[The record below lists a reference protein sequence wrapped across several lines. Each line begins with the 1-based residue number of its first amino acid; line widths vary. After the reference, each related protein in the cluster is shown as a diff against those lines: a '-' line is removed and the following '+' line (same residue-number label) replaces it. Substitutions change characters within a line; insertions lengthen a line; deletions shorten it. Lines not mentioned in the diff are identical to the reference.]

1 MARVVAG
8 IGTSHVPSIG
18 AVVDK
23 GEQDSPAWKP
33 LFDAYE
39 PVKSWLADE
48 VKVDEV
54 IVIYNDHACDFSFAK
69 YPTFAV
75 GMSAEYEI
83 ADEGFGVRPLPSI
96 KGNLEFSA
104 HICRH
109 LVYEEE
115 FDITICR
122 DMKVEHGLL
131 VPMNLCFSHGEDWP
145 VRVIPVQVNVLQHPI
160 PTALRCYK
168 LGKALRRAV
177 ETYGHDLNVAVMGT
191 GGMSHQ
197 LHGERFGHLNT
208 EFDNWFLNKIE
219 VDPQALC
226 DMTHDEMM
234 DQAGAEAVELI
245 MWLTMRGAITDDAH
259 RIHRNYY
266 APMTTGM
273 GLITM
278 QDTL

>member
-1 MARVVAG
+1 LARVVAG